1 MLSSGQA
8 LVVLP
13 VLLFGLVLGCSSPAP
28 TAASS
33 GPASTGTQPSLNLPI
48 LGCPDAGALLRADA
62 GTCIVQ
68 TPRSF
73 TRDIVPLFNGC
84 AGEICHDFAS
94 GAIHGEIGVLVDQ
107 CCDEITV
114 IDPGHPER
122 SYLVDKLSGTN
133 LCMDSRQMPL
143 DQPPFTPDEIQ
154 TVSDW
159 ICQGAG
165 TSP

>member
-1 MLSSGQA
+1 MLSREPPLGFS
-8 LVVLP
+8 P
-13 VLLFGLVLGCSSPAP
+13 LLFALAFGCSSPGP
-28 TAASS
+28 AAATSS
-33 GPASTGTQPSLNLPI
+33 GPVSTGTGPSLNLPI
-48 LGCPDAGALLRADA
+48 LGCPDAGALLPADA
-62 GTCIVQ
+62 GTCIVH

-73 TRDIVPLFNGC
+73 TRDIVPLFDGC
-84 AGEICHDFAS
+84 AGEICHNFAS
-94 GAIHGEIGVLVDQ
+94 GAIRGEIGVLVDQ

-143 DQPPFTPDEIQ
+143 DQAPFTPDQIQ
-154 TVSDW
+154 AVSDW